1 MKIPN
6 DIQGLDNFIMKEII
20 HDITSGT
27 LLTQA
32 DDQTLDLMLT
42 HMWEILS
49 YSSDP
54 FACGGKLLHL
64 WDLINIGITSDR

>member
-42 HMWEILS
+42 HMWEMKPEFQS
-49 YSSDP
+49 M
-54 FACGGKLLHL
+54 GVV
-64 WDLINIGITSDR
+64 IGEA